1 MRSTPSFTV
10 TPGYPTLPAKWPA
23 HDSVHAAES
32 VLHIPLSLH
41 ALAQEVAC
49 RLPKEPVVTA
59 VLKWEPLESQC
70 QFRLSQHELGAL
82 GAILLET
89 QPAGAGTTIRVIGV
103 PRADDEQEAGHSPAG
118 SYERRRR
125 YLAWITQGLFESISA
140 NPLAGQSP
148 PAHLAG
154 NGQAPGQPLRTISA
168 VIRAPFEETTNYV
181 SSQISAFLIDSLDDL
196 DTSLGRLRLS
206 LGMTSGRSGTASI
219 RFEVAGHLTERAD
232 GWSPGRRLRTGRL
245 LCLELRALGS
255 NLTWV
260 HGSFQQPRFH
270 RENPGIDPADSAYLD
285 GLGYVATL
293 DLAFD
298 GLCSELG
305 SLGESRGIAQ
315 PSPGNSPREAR
326 SPYPENEWAK
336 DQVHLRGRR
345 PANVYREWLARRSR
359 LVAQGLRHDLADPWD
374 SFKKLIR
381 PPRDSPSR

>member
-1 MRSTPSFTV
+1 MRNTPSFTES
-10 TPGYPTLPAKWPA
+10 PGYPTLPGKWPLQ
-23 HDSVHAAES
+23 DSTHAAQP

-41 ALAQEVAC
+41 ALAQQVAG
-49 RLPKEPVVTA
+49 RLPREPVVTA
-59 VLKWEPLESQC
+59 VLKWKPLESQC
-70 QFRLSQHELGAL
+70 QFRLSQHELGDL
-82 GAILLET
+82 GTILLET
-89 QPAGAGTTIRVIGV
+89 QPSGVGTTIRVVGI
-103 PRADDEQEAGHSPAG
+103 PLADDEQDTMHSPAG

-125 YLAWITQGLFESISA
+125 YLAWITQDLFESISA
-140 NPLAGQSP
+140 NPLARQSP
-148 PAHLAG
+148 PSQLAG
-154 NGQAPGQPLRTISA
+154 NRQAPGRPLRTISA
-168 VIRAPFEETTNYV
+168 FIRAPFEETTNYISV
-181 SSQISAFLIDSLDDL
+181 QISELLNNSLDDL
-196 DTSLGRLRLS
+196 DTSLGRLRLF
-206 LGMTSGRSGTASI
+206 LGMTSCRSRAASI
-219 RFEVAGHLTERAD
+219 RFEVAGHLIERVD
-232 GWSPGRRLRTGRL
+232 GWVPGRRLRTGQL

-270 RENPGIDPADSAYLD
+270 QENPGIDPADSAYLD

-315 PSPGNSPREAR
+315 PSPGDSPREAR

-336 DQVHLRGRR
+336 DQVLLRGRR
-345 PANVYREWLARRSR
+345 PAKVYREWFARRSG

-381 PPRDSPSR
+381 PPRDSPRR